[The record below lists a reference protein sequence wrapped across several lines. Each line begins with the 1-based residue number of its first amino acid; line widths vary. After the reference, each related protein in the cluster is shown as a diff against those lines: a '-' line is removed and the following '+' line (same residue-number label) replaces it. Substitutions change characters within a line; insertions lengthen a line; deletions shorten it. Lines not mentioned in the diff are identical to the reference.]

1 MLAAAK
7 PKVAGADTV
16 MRMLER
22 NARVATRYGGG
33 FVERIDGLSGG
44 GATDWFYYVNG
55 VEATKGA
62 AETKLHNGDH
72 VWWDR
77 HDWSATQTVPAIVG
91 SFPEPFVDGY
101 DGKRLPLRIECT
113 ADGAGAVQR
122 DRGRLRRLPPA
133 RRRGLP
139 PVLAVQRV
147 IARRRRPY
155 ATLTTDPAA
164 VQLAQGRGRRAAS
177 TRVSRIGG
185 RRLALLDAPG
195 RVVRTAGAGAG
206 LIAATR
212 YMGQPPVWYVTG
224 TDAAGVAAAVQA
236 FNAATL
242 DEHFAVAVVAD
253 TAIPAAGYAAADAT
267 SDARARCT
275 PHARASGPR
284 TAARSRS
291 RRSSSHTRSC
301 SACSRSAVLAA
312 GAAAG
317 RRRSRARSLRLSL
330 TMVLPIVASTRSST
344 ATAYGAGAPR
354 RRRPVRAAR
363 HHPRGDRYGAYV
375 GLVLVVLVACC
386 ALASAAV
393 DPDELLRSLR
403 RVSLHSA
410 LRRRSRRGWCR
421 CSR

>member
-1 MLAAAK
+1 MSTRNRTFVSVAAAATLTLAACGLGAGGTPANVGLLVTQGFGAQTMLAAAK

-91 SFPEPFVDGY
+91 SFPEPFVDGL

-113 ADGAGAVQR
+113 QTARAPCNTIEGVFAGYHLLAAEGCFLCSQYNES
-122 DRGRLRRLPPA
+122 LRVVV
-133 RRRGLP
+133 G
-139 PVLAVQRV
+139 
-147 IARRRRPY
+147 PY

-164 VQLAQGRGRRAAS
+164 VQLARGVGTSGVYARFED
-177 TRVSRIGG
+177 GG
-185 RRLALLDAPG
+185 RRLALLDASG
-195 RVVRTAGAGAG
+195 RVVRTVGAGAG

-224 TDAAGVAAAVQA
+224 TDAVGVAAAVQA

-253 TAIPAAGYAAADAT
+253 TAIP
-267 SDARARCT
+267 
-275 PHARASGPR
+275 
-284 TAARSRS
+284 
-291 RRSSSHTRSC
+291 
-301 SACSRSAVLAA
+301 
-312 GAAAG
+312 
-317 RRRSRARSLRLSL
+317 
-330 TMVLPIVASTRSST
+330 LPVT
-344 ATAYGAGAPR
+344 GG
-354 RRRPVRAAR
+354 
-363 HHPRGDRYGAYV
+363 
-375 GLVLVVLVACC
+375 
-386 ALASAAV
+386 
-393 DPDELLRSLR
+393 
-403 RVSLHSA
+403 
-410 LRRRSRRGWCR
+410 
-421 CSR
+421 